1 MDISLVKLLSLLFVY
16 FMHGSPDHRIDD
28 FSFGLSFSFGGGSE
42 PALYVQFK
50 YDPVF
55 VYNRELP
62 NNICGITIYNAVFIS
77 PRAGELGCEKSF
89 EHEMAHV
96 WQGRTYGLLLPIVY
110 GAFND
115 SFEPPFPRSKYE
127 LPYHKK
133 VMNFSLITISI
144 PIFPY

>member
-1 MDISLVKLLSLLFVY
+1 MDVSFTKLLSLLFVY
-16 FMHGSPDHRIDD
+16 FMYGPPDYRVDD
-28 FSFGLSFSFGGGSE
+28 FSFGFSFSFGGGSE

-62 NNICGITIYNAVFIS
+62 NNLCGMTIYNAVFIS
-77 PRAGELGCEKSF
+77 PRAGELGCEKTL

-96 WQGRTYGLLLPIVY
+96 WQWRTYGLLLPIVY
-110 GAFND
+110 GAFNE

-127 LPYHKK
+127 IPYHKK

>member
-1 MDISLVKLLSLLFVY
+1 MDISFVKLLSLLVVY
-16 FMHGSPDHRIDD
+16 LMYGPPDHRIDD
-28 FSFGLSFSFGGGSE
+28 FSLGLSFSFGGGSE
-42 PALYVQFK
+42 PALYAQFK

-62 NNICGITIYNAVFIS
+62 GNLCGMTIYNAVFIS
-77 PRAGELGCEKSF
+77 PRAGELGCKNTF

-133 VMNFSLITISI
+133 VVNFSLITISI
-144 PIFPY
+144 PVFPY

>member
-1 MDISLVKLLSLLFVY
+1 MDISLTKLLSLLFVY
-16 FMHGSPDHRIDD
+16 LMYGPPDYRVDD

-42 PALYVQFK
+42 TALYVQFK

-55 VYNRELP
+55 VYSRELP
-62 NNICGITIYNAVFIS
+62 NDLCGMAIYNAVFIS
-77 PRAGELGCEKSF
+77 PRANELGCEKPL

-110 GAFND
+110 VAFNEY
-115 SFEPPFPRSKYE
+115 FEPPFPRSKYE

-144 PIFPY
+144 PVFPY